1 MTRDVYLECEKLINE
16 IGGISEVMLT
26 KHPDLVHDH
35 DSIDECLDSLHD
47 LLFEELEN

>member
-1 MTRDVYLECEKLINE
+1 MTRDVYKDCMNLINE

-35 DSIDECLDSLHD
+35 DSIDECLNSLHD